1 MKIDTILHT
10 KRLGEVGDLA
20 ARAEQV
26 GHHAVWVTEEGTDPL
41 LHAYAASLATRRA
54 TTGTAITVAFA
65 RSPMTVAQTAWQL
78 AGAAD
83 GRFVLGLGSQVKAH
97 VERRYSMPWGRPV
110 AQMRDY
116 LTALSAIWS
125 SWRTGERLRHEGEY
139 YTHTLMAPFWN
150 PEPHD
155 HHIPVWLAAVGP
167 MMVELAGELCDGV
180 LLHPFSTPAYD
191 DTVIRPAL
199 ERGLARSGRTLAD
212 IEVSR
217 PLFMVMGDDDQAIE
231 QRRREAARQLGFY
244 ASTKAYLPVL
254 DAVGLGELQPRLAD
268 LARAQEW
275 EQMAGLLDHEALEHF
290 AVIGRP
296 ERMPELTQKHLGG
309 FITRTSSYSGWPVD
323 DPDRLREILVRF
335 DPEQQP

>member
-10 KRLGEVGDLA
+10 KRLGEVGELA
-20 ARAEQV
+20 ARAERA

-41 LHAYAASLATRRA
+41 LHAYAASLATEHCR
-54 TTGTAITVAFA
+54 TGTAITVAFA

-78 AGAAD
+78 SEASG

-97 VERRYSMPWGRPV
+97 VERRYSMPWVKPV
-110 AQMRDY
+110 GQMRDY

-150 PEPHD
+150 PEPHE

-180 LLHPFSTPAYD
+180 LLHPFSNPAYD

-231 QRRREAARQLGFY
+231 QRRRGAARQLGFY
-244 ASTKAYLPVL
+244 ASTRAYLPVL
-254 DAVGLGELQPRLAD
+254 EAVGLGDIQPRLAE

-275 EQMAGLLDHEALEHF
+275 EQMAGLLDQEALEHF

-296 ERMPELTQKHLGG
+296 EQMPELTRKHLSG
-309 FITRTSSYSGWPVD
+309 FITRTSAYSGWPVD
-323 DPDRLREILVRF
+323 DPDRLTGILAGFDREQSR
-335 DPEQQP
+335 